1 VGGSN
6 RASGAGIAGQGA
18 RRSSTRTSDGAEL
31 LAAPEADP
39 QDGDPGDPE
48 TTARIICLRL
58 LDRRARS
65 RAELAATLRRRGVPD
80 EAARAVLDRF
90 AEVGLVD
97 DAALAETVTVTQHRE
112 RGLARRA
119 VAQKLRQRGIPDAD
133 IDQALAQVDADSERA
148 TAERLV
154 TRRLPAL
161 RDVEPAA
168 RTRRL
173 VALLARRGYSA
184 ALAYEVVKAAGGA
197 ELDSSDAVELD
208 KPEPGSID
216 SP

>member
-1 VGGSN
+1 M
-6 RASGAGIAGQGA
+6 AGQGA
-18 RRSSTRTSDGAEL
+18 RTSGARTFDGAEL

-48 TTARIICLRL
+48 ATARIICLRL

-65 RAELAATLRRRGVPD
+65 RAELATALRRRGVPD

-97 DAALAETVTVTQHRE
+97 DGALAETVAVAQHRE

-133 IDQALAQVDADSERA
+133 VDRALAQIDPDSERA
-148 TAERLV
+148 AAERLV

-173 VALLARRGYSA
+173 VGLLARGGYSA
-184 ALAYEVVKAAGGA
+184 ALAYEVVRTAVGADLDAA
-197 ELDSSDAVELD
+197 DAIELD
-208 KPEPGSID
+208 KPEPAGID

>member
-1 VGGSN
+1 M
-6 RASGAGIAGQGA
+6 AGQGA
-18 RRSSTRTSDGAEL
+18 RTSGARTFDGAEL

-65 RAELAATLRRRGVPD
+65 RAELAGALRRRGVPD
-80 EAARAVLDRF
+80 EAACAVLDRF
-90 AEVGLVD
+90 AEVGLID
-97 DAALAETVTVTQHRE
+97 DAALAETVAVATHRE
-112 RGLARRA
+112 RGLARPA
-119 VAQKLRQRGIPDAD
+119 IAAKLRRRGIPDAEVEG
-133 IDQALAQVDADSERA
+133 ALAQVDPDSERA
-148 TAERLV
+148 AAERLV

-184 ALAYEVVKAAGGA
+184 ALAYEVVRTAVGADLDAA
-197 ELDSSDAVELD
+197 DAIELD
-208 KPEPGSID
+208 KPEPAGID